1 MRWTVQCRC
10 ARGEVLAP
18 QRLLEEAALG
28 RQIMERAAAP

>member
-1 MRWTVQCRC
+1 MPVCR
-10 ARGEVLAP
+10 EEILAP